1 MGVLVHVNCCVKL
14 FYNLLYRED
23 KMGVTTSFTCC
34 SKEKEKDEDKEDIKP
49 NNSPIT
55 YTYPTPYTVQTVQQP
70 LYHESM
76 SQMPMYVSASRAQ
89 TVVNQ

>member
-1 MGVLVHVNCCVKL
+1 MGGLQI
-14 FYNLLYRED
+14 
-23 KMGVTTSFTCC
+23 TCC
-34 SKEKEKDEDKEDIKP
+34 SKEKDEDKEDIKP
-49 NNSPIT
+49 NNTPIT

-76 SQMPMYVSASRAQ
+76 SQLPMYVSASRAQ

>member
-1 MGVLVHVNCCVKL
+1 MG
-14 FYNLLYRED
+14 
-23 KMGVTTSFTCC
+23 TTVSFVCC
-34 SKEKEKDEDKEDIKP
+34 SKEKDEDKEDIKP
-49 NNSPIT
+49 NNTPIT

-76 SQMPMYVSASRAQ
+76 SQVPMYVSASRAA